1 MYTVLYYILYRH
13 YQHQHQH
20 PPSFSPH
27 QSFSSFLATAPHHN
41 HFQSS
46 YLPFWGKLFYG
57 ITQRYPLVQKTIE
70 NGPVEMVEI
79 HPSKMAARSA
89 RWTGRLVLPPGRHIG
104 AVVPHQLPLA
114 PERKQLP
121 PEPAGRLCHCWHVPR
136 TWCFWRCGSHNR
148 SRRN

>member
-79 HPSKMAARSA
+79 HPSKNGCALRALDGAPGSSARAPHWRRSSAPAAARA
-89 RWTGRLVLPPGRHIG
+89 RAETASRRACGAAVPLLARSQNLVL
-104 AVVPHQLPLA
+104 
-114 PERKQLP
+114 
-121 PEPAGRLCHCWHVPR
+121 
-136 TWCFWRCGSHNR
+136 WRCGSHNR